1 MRSSSRF
8 AIGVLI
14 SALFLF
20 LALRNVEWVEVLN
33 AWRAARPL
41 GLAAGAL
48 MAVACWG
55 IGAIRWRVLLA
66 PAPGL
71 RIRDTFAYIS
81 IGYLANTILPFRL
94 GELARATLIG
104 RKKKLGVGRALGSIA
119 VERVFDLLTVITITL
134 LLTLL
139 MKIPPAIQAGLAS
152 MIGLALVALAILLAL
167 SLNQER
173 LHRLTAVMARL
184 MPHRVAERLVG
195 LATSFAG
202 GAGAIRRPSGLAA
215 VVGLSAALWTVAGA
229 ATLVWV
235 RAFNLAAP
243 WYAGYFV
250 LVVVNLGSAIPS
262 SPGYIGVY
270 HYLAVLALS
279 MWVPE
284 RGPALAYAIGTHA
297 LITLANISL
306 GSFFLA
312 REGVS
317 LRSLEKQSEESGKVD
332 R

>member
-1 MRSSSRF
+1 MRATFRF
-8 AIGVLI
+8 ATGVLI
-14 SALFLF
+14 SVLFLF
-20 LALRNVEWVEVLN
+20 LALRNVEWAKVLN
-33 AWRAARPL
+33 AWRGASPL

-81 IGYLANTILPFRL
+81 IGYLANTVLPFRL

-104 RKKKLGVGRALGSIA
+104 RKKGLGIGRALGSIA
-119 VERVFDLLTVITITL
+119 VERVFDLLTVIAITL
-134 LLTLL
+134 WLALL
-139 MKIPPAIQAGLAS
+139 MEIPPALQAGLAS
-152 MIGLALVALAILLAL
+152 MIGLALVALAMLLAL

-173 LHRLTAVMARL
+173 LHRLTAVMARFV
-184 MPHRVAERLVG
+184 PHRVAERIMG

-202 GAGAIRRPSGLAA
+202 GAGAIRRPARLAA
-215 VVGLSAALWTVAGA
+215 VAGLSAALWAVAGV
-229 ATLVWV
+229 ATLIWV

-250 LVVVNLGSAIPS
+250 LVVVNLGSSIPS

-297 LITLANISL
+297 LITVANISL
-306 GSFFLA
+306 GTFFLV

-317 LRSLEKQSEESGKVD
+317 LKGLGEQKV
-332 R
+332 